1 MNYCPHCNTN
11 YAPSTAV
18 HVCTTNTSEQLVGLR
33 ERIAQLESDNATLR
47 AEHTATYMA
56 GVAEA
61 RGHIEALIRAV
72 DMRDVR
78 GVAGF
83 DGVTE
88 AARKFLEATK

>member
-11 YAPSTAV
+11 YEPSTAA

-61 RGHIEALIRAV
+61 RGHIEALLGVIHGAWNPAV
-72 DMRDVR
+72 
-78 GVAGF
+78 A
-83 DGVTE
+83 E
-88 AARKFLEATK
+88 AARKFLEGTNG